1 MERGNDHLHQ
11 YCAPSKLAG
20 YRPGSLQCKGTVQMQ
35 LYVTSTAEPLTQSLV
50 IHVCHILHSQTAYF
64 KLICLTQ
71 ITTGQ
76 LNIIFRLLAALI
88 QLYVS
93 VPHDVRLAWLVL
105 IV

>member
-1 MERGNDHLHQ
+1 
-11 YCAPSKLAG
+11 
-20 YRPGSLQCKGTVQMQ
+20 MQ

-50 IHVCHILHSQTAYF
+50 IHVYHILDSQIAYF
-64 KLICLTQ
+64 ICLTQ

-76 LNIIFRLLAALI
+76 LNIIIRLLI

-105 IV
+105 MV